1 MFFHYSQIMCY
12 NGYMDFTF
20 NFGWMAGGLVI
31 TLAGG
36 LIIIFYRQIAEN
48 LANGVSSYD
57 RVKLFGVITVI
68 VGLLVT
74 ANLHIFVLNLIAKL
88 MFGK

>member
-1 MFFHYSQIMCY
+1 
-12 NGYMDFTF
+12 MDFEF
-20 NFGWMAGGLVI
+20 SFGWMFGGIAI
-31 TLAGG
+31 TIAGG
-36 LIIIFYRQIAEN
+36 LIVIFYRQIAEN

-74 ANLHIFVLNLIAKL
+74 ANLHIFVLQLIVHLLFNK
-88 MFGK
+88 